1 MSGIISRKQTK
12 ILKGIAISAVVVQHI
27 GQAFHIGIVNPL
39 GPLGVFLFLFLSGYG
54 MSCSYEA
61 NGRKKYFQ
69 KKLIKVYLPYC
80 FTVMLFLIWML
91 SRNIEIEPSLIGRY
105 LILWSLPQ
113 GSYWYLVLM
122 FYWYVVFY
130 LLTFCYDNDKI
141 LVPLL
146 FAASALIIILQRFSR
161 VYVWQFFSFP
171 MGVMYAKHSDML
183 QRWNTRKFWGG
194 GTAIISGLCMYCA
207 KKDAICR
214 KQRVGYC

>member
-1 MSGIISRKQTK
+1 MDNEIRRDENMSGIISRKQTK

-183 QRWNTRKFWGG
+183 QRWNTRKFSGG
-194 GTAIISGLCMYCA
+194 GYC
-207 KKDAICR
+207 
-214 KQRVGYC
+214 YY